1 MEKKAQHPKRKYE
14 EAIKKM
20 RESGLMVTNL
30 ADKGIKSI
38 GFIGGVSGLA
48 LQLTLRGSEPC
59 PFKVAT
65 TRTLLFLLP
74 EPRTRLGRA
83 Q

>member
-38 GFIGGVSGLA
+38 GFIGGVRHLSLVPAQTEDDGNSGGKL
-48 LQLTLRGSEPC
+48 
-59 PFKVAT
+59 VN
-65 TRTLLFLLP
+65 
-74 EPRTRLGRA
+74 
-83 Q
+83 